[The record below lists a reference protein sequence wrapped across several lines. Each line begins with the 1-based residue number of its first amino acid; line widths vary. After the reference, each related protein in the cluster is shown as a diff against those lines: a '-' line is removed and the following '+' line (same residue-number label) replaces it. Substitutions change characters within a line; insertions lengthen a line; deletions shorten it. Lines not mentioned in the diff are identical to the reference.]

1 MLDQEEETW
10 LFRTCVER
18 GGAVRSVLGSP
29 VIRITS
35 CSTTSSPFFERFRSR
50 STRYVDASIHSLLD
64 ELLDDLGETS
74 RKIFVFCN
82 VPQHKHNPKP
92 CSLPGLRRKETITA
106 THAVDV
112 VVRLH
117 DPTDQVPNAR
127 HLRVLHTFSSMT
139 SLELRSSR
147 VLRESLSARR
157 CGDDDDVLPTQ
168 GFA

>member
-1 MLDQEEETW
+1 MLGEALPEYCSSITTTPSCCCWSHLPQSLLPPCWIKKEETW

-74 RKIFVFCN
+74 RKFFIFCN
-82 VPQHKHNPKP
+82 VPQHSGHQHEEVGVVKHRIWETSRHPKRGVAI
-92 CSLPGLRRKETITA
+92 LLYRGTKGYNIML
-106 THAVDV
+106 
-112 VVRLH
+112 
-117 DPTDQVPNAR
+117 
-127 HLRVLHTFSSMT
+127 
-139 SLELRSSR
+139 
-147 VLRESLSARR
+147 
-157 CGDDDDVLPTQ
+157 
-168 GFA
+168 